1 MLRLPVTQ
9 ECCAAQLD
17 HAREAAGDGSPIN
30 FVLGFRQSR
39 RLTQQIPQSSGK
51 VLAKE
56 DLCLLNIVPGQSKR
70 DAIAAYLGGR
80 VIKFLANGLRPI
92 FYLHYWLF
100 PNQRF
105 LLRSSVNKPIGSASS
120 KAKPHSKAISKIVWQ
135 TNYTNKVT
143 LPIKASWLCNRL
155 LSPDYDYKFHTT
167 EMRKDFVEH
176 HFPGE
181 TSRLYDRLTI
191 GAAQADL
198 WRLLVLYK
206 YGGVY
211 MDIDAHLVWP
221 LNRII
226 PAGSNALFLRYKDG
240 GATNYFIASRPEHPI
255 IKILIE
261 EVLRRIEKPQSDN
274 IYEITGPTVFQA
286 VLSEHQHSWRF
297 SRHTCLQGNFSNK
310 FFQYIDKPEGHWTL
324 EQKSHRAISP
334 ETC

>member
-1 MLRLPVTQ
+1 M
-9 ECCAAQLD
+9 D
-17 HAREAAGDGSPIN
+17 HAREAAGD
-30 FVLGFRQSR
+30 
-39 RLTQQIPQSSGK
+39 SGK
-51 VLAKE
+51 IFAKE

-80 VIKFLANGLRPI
+80 GIKFLANGLRPI

-100 PNQRF
+100 PSQRF
-105 LLRSSVNKPIGSASS
+105 LLRSSINKQIGSASS
-120 KAKPHSKAISKIVWQ
+120 KAKARAKPHSKAIPKIVWQ
-135 TNYTNKVT
+135 TNYTNRVT

-155 LSPDYDYKFHTT
+155 LSPGYDYKFHTT

-181 TSRLYDRLTI
+181 TSRLYNRLTI

-226 PAGSNALFLRYKDG
+226 PAESSALFLRYKDG
-240 GATNYFIASRPEHPI
+240 AATNYFIASRPENPTIQVI
-255 IKILIE
+255 IS
-261 EVLRRIEKPQSDN
+261 EVLDRIKHNKSNDVYTISGPAVFEYILGN
-274 IYEITGPTVFQA
+274 IA
-286 VLSEHQHSWRF
+286 HSWRF
-297 SRHTCLQGNFSNK
+297 TKHTCLQGNFSNK
-310 FFQYIDKPEGHWTL
+310 FFQYIDKPAGHWIN
-324 EQKSHRAISP
+324 EQAHSLLIADTSNQKANHSK
-334 ETC
+334 

>member
-1 MLRLPVTQ
+1 M
-9 ECCAAQLD
+9 D
-17 HAREAAGDGSPIN
+17 HAREAAGD
-30 FVLGFRQSR
+30 
-39 RLTQQIPQSSGK
+39 SGK
-51 VLAKE
+51 ILAKE

-80 VIKFLANGLRPI
+80 GIKFLANGLRPI

-105 LLRSSVNKPIGSASS
+105 LLRSSVNKPIGSASNNS
-120 KAKPHSKAISKIVWQ
+120 KPHSKAIPKIVWQ

-155 LSPDYDYKFHTT
+155 LSPGYDYKFHTT

-181 TSRLYDRLTI
+181 TSRLYNRLTI

-206 YGGVY
+206 YGGIY

-226 PAGSNALFLRYKDG
+226 PAESSALFLRYKDG
-240 GATNYFIASRPEHPI
+240 AATNYFIASEPEHPI
-255 IKILIE
+255 IQAIIS
-261 EVLRRIEKPQSDN
+261 EVLDRIKHNKSNDVYTISGPAVFEYVLEN
-274 IYEITGPTVFQA
+274 IA
-286 VLSEHQHSWRF
+286 HSWRF
-297 SRHTCLQGNFSNK
+297 AKHTCLQGNFSNK
-310 FFQYIDKPEGHWTL
+310 FFQYIDKPAGHWIN
-324 EQKSHRAISP
+324 EQAHSLLIADTSNHEGNHSK
-334 ETC
+334 

>member
-1 MLRLPVTQ
+1 M
-9 ECCAAQLD
+9 D
-17 HAREAAGDGSPIN
+17 HAREAAVD
-30 FVLGFRQSR
+30 
-39 RLTQQIPQSSGK
+39 SGK
-51 VLAKE
+51 ILAKE

-80 VIKFLANGLRPI
+80 GIKFLANGLRPI

-120 KAKPHSKAISKIVWQ
+120 KAKAHSKAIPKIVWQ

-155 LSPDYDYKFHTT
+155 LSPGYDYKFHTT

-181 TSRLYDRLTI
+181 ASRLYNRLTI

-221 LNRII
+221 LNRVI
-226 PAGSNALFLRYKDG
+226 PAGSSALFLRYKDG
-240 GATNYFIASRPEHPI
+240 GATNYFIASRP
-255 IKILIE
+255 
-261 EVLRRIEKPQSDN
+261 
-274 IYEITGPTVFQA
+274 
-286 VLSEHQHSWRF
+286 
-297 SRHTCLQGNFSNK
+297 
-310 FFQYIDKPEGHWTL
+310 
-324 EQKSHRAISP
+324 
-334 ETC
+334 

>member
-1 MLRLPVTQ
+1 M
-9 ECCAAQLD
+9 D
-17 HAREAAGDGSPIN
+17 HAREAAGD
-30 FVLGFRQSR
+30 
-39 RLTQQIPQSSGK
+39 SGK
-51 VLAKE
+51 IFAKE
-56 DLCLLNIVPGQSKR
+56 DLCLLNIVPGQSKH

-80 VIKFLANGLRPI
+80 GIKFLANGLRPI

-120 KAKPHSKAISKIVWQ
+120 KAKARAKSHSKAIPKVVWQ
-135 TNYTNKVT
+135 TNYTNRVT

-155 LSPDYDYKFHTT
+155 LSPGYDHKFHTT

-181 TSRLYDRLTI
+181 TSHLYNRLTI

-206 YGGVY
+206 YGGIY

-226 PAGSNALFLRYKDG
+226 PATSSALFLRYKDG
-240 GATNYFIASRPEHPI
+240 GATNYFIASRQEHPI
-255 IKILIE
+255 IKALIE
-261 EVLRRIEKPQSDN
+261 EVLRRIENPQSDN

-286 VLSEHQHSWRF
+286 VLSEHEHSWRF